1 MTPLTCVVSA
11 YGGAAVR
18 YTGKRGT
25 LINKDSLS
33 SADESSA
40 VLITR
45 PAPKLLIPLFCT
57 LSPLHTHTRA
67 WTRLSVVNCATSMPV
82 LRLPPNPSLRIVG
95 FLTRGQERNG
105 RVVIFHV
112 FYGDTLEHLLGNS
125 GSRIRT
131 SLLFSRNK
139 T

>member
-1 MTPLTCVVSA
+1 MVLCLGQLVYLTRRVLGLMIEQLTCVVSA

-40 VLITR
+40 LLITR

-57 LSPLHTHTRA
+57 LSPLHTRA
-67 WTRLSVVNCATSMPV
+67 HVDGGGYRL
-82 LRLPPNPSLRIVG
+82 LRPLPPSG
-95 FLTRGQERNG
+95 LT
-105 RVVIFHV
+105 
-112 FYGDTLEHLLGNS
+112 LS
-125 GSRIRT
+125 
-131 SLLFSRNK
+131 
-139 T
+139 

>member
-1 MTPLTCVVSA
+1 MSVSYSNYCYGVVLGSAGIFTQTFSLGLRIEQLTATPLTCVVSA
-11 YGGAAVR
+11 YGGAAAAVR

-40 VLITR
+40 ILITR

-57 LSPLHTHTRA
+57 LSPAPHSHTRA

-82 LRLPPNPSLRIVG
+82 LRPPP
-95 FLTRGQERNG
+95 
-105 RVVIFHV
+105 
-112 FYGDTLEHLLGNS
+112 LGLS
-125 GSRIRT
+125 VS
-131 SLLFSRNK
+131 
-139 T
+139 